1 MTDRLDDLMPKILPL
16 LRMLV
21 SGTDG
26 EVVNSITLLR
36 LILSKAGLDIHT
48 VIERVEMSTVTA
60 RQQLYDFGYADGRED
75 EAEEQRRR
83 NVAASAPKPS
93 IHARGLDDD
102 EFDDDVGPGINGFPW
117 HAISQHLMA
126 NLGRIRAKDQSIV
139 ESVYRGLFVQGF
151 HAPTPR
157 QARWIRD
164 IFVRQFAGT
173 IT

>member
-1 MTDRLDDLMPKILPL
+1 MDDKFDDMLPKVLPL

-26 EVVNSITLLR
+26 EVVNSITALR
-36 LILSKAGLDIHT
+36 LILSKAGLDIHA
-48 VIERVEMSTVTA
+48 VVERVEMSTVTA

-75 EAEEQRRR
+75 EAEEQRRKS
-83 NVAASAPKPS
+83 VAAAPKAS
-93 IHARGLDDD
+93 ISRRLDD
-102 EFDDDVGPGINGFPW
+102 EFDDDVGPGINGFSW
-117 HAISQHLMA
+117 RDISQHLMT

-151 HAPTPR
+151 SAPRPK

-164 IFVRQFAGT
+164 IFIRQFAGT
-173 IT
+173 II